1 MLYLFI
7 ILALVIGTIAY
18 SMITAPMD
26 PNEEQYKATYIVY
39 YKPPISKEGKD
50 AIKRNLEPNMSSNDN
65 DSQIYSI
72 SRIFVIDKM
81 LSVSDLSFLKR
92 LEDRGIDYVEL

>member
-7 ILALVIGTIAY
+7 ILAIIIGTLAY
-18 SMITAPMD
+18 SMMTAPMD

-39 YKPPISKEGKD
+39 YKPPLSKEGKY
-50 AIKRNLEPNMSSNDN
+50 AIKSNLKADMSSNNN

-72 SRIFVIDKM
+72 SRIFVINEM
-81 LSVSDLSFLKR
+81 LSVEDLSFLKR
-92 LEDRGIDYVEL
+92 LEARGIDYVEI